1 MKSFPTIGDSW
12 ERNWENLCTFFEF
25 PEEIRKAIYTTNAIE
40 SLNHSLRKVLKNKK
54 ALVNDNALRKI
65 LYLGLKKASE
75 KWTMP
80 IRNWSGA
87 MQRFAIL
94 YRDRFPENI

>member
-1 MKSFPTIGDSW
+1 MFPV
-12 ERNWENLCTFFEF
+12 NLLPMSPVHTPDRSIC
-25 PEEIRKAIYTTNAIE
+25 PLN
-40 SLNHSLRKVLKNKK
+40 SNHSLRKVLKNKK
-54 ALVNDNALRKI
+54 ALVSNNALRKI

-80 IRNWSGA
+80 IRNWPGA

-94 YRDRFPENI
+94 FSDRFPENI